1 MGRLQFINFKTLIFH
16 FYIIIYKEKINFFMK
31 LKKFNEMNEA
41 VKNMNLFLMN
51 LYNAVKQNDKA
62 FAKSCKALI
71 KDGDLSEK
79 EFKDFCDSNDMM
91 YIMDKYFQSKD
102 KKPLIVNHFRTTSC
116 DSSSNT
122 GCGGSSS
129 SSNYTGCG
137 GSSSSSN
144 YTGCGGSGSK
154 NVGC

>member
-1 MGRLQFINFKTLIFH
+1 
-16 FYIIIYKEKINFFMK
+16 MK

-116 DSSSNT
+116 DSSSN
-122 GCGGSSS
+122 
-129 SSNYTGCG
+129 YTGCG

>member
-1 MGRLQFINFKTLIFH
+1 
-16 FYIIIYKEKINFFMK
+16 MK

-71 KDGDLSEK
+71 KDGDLTEK
-79 EFKDFCDSNDMM
+79 EFKNFCVDNDMM
-91 YIMDKYFQSKD
+91 YIMDKYFQSKKV
-102 KKPLIVNHFRTTSC
+102 KKVKPTTSRNTSC
-116 DSSSNT
+116 DSSP
-122 GCGGSSS
+122 
-129 SSNYTGCG
+129 
-137 GSSSSSN
+137 N
-144 YTGCGGSGSK
+144 YTGCGGSGSSRNTSCDSSPNYTGCGGSGSSK